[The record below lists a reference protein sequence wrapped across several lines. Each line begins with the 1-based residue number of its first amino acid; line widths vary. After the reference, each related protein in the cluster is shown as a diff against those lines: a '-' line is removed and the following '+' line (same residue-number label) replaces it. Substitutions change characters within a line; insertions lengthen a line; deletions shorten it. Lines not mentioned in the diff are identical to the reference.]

1 MVLKV
6 FEILATVL
14 FRCGSGKGNEKGYI
28 SYGSRIGRRRMVIAV
43 EIAEPPGIADGRGL
57 GAVKQEF
64 VEFPEE
70 DLGFSELVDGY
81 NLDPVSINF

>member
-1 MVLKV
+1 
-6 FEILATVL
+6 
-14 FRCGSGKGNEKGYI
+14 
-28 SYGSRIGRRRMVIAV
+28 MVIAV

-70 DLGFSELVDGY
+70 DLGFSELFDGY
-81 NLDPVSINF
+81 NLDPVSMNF